1 MQEIKQLSEQG
12 LDELKEI
19 ATKVRQNIL
28 TMIHTANS
36 GHTGGSLSAADIM
49 SVLYFK
55 CLNHSSEWDKW
66 ENFSNRDRFVLSKGH
81 ASPVLYSTLA
91 EAGYIS
97 KDLLLTFRKLHS
109 KLQGHPSFGTIPG
122 IEATTGSLGQ
132 GLSIGNGMALG
143 LKLNKSGA
151 RVYVLLGD
159 GELQEG
165 QVWEA
170 AMTSAH
176 YNLGNLIAIVD
187 RNSLQIDGS
196 TEQVMG
202 LHPVADK
209 WRAFGWQVIEIDG
222 HDHNQIFS
230 AIETA
235 KKIGTEQSKP
245 VAIIATTLKGKGIS
259 FMENKASWHGKA
271 PNKEE
276 LESALKE
283 LRGE

>member
-1 MQEIKQLSEQG
+1 MQEIKQLSEKE

-143 LKLNKSGA
+143 LKLNKSDA

-176 YNLGNLIAIVD
+176 YNLGNLTAIVD

-209 WRAFGWQVIEIDG
+209 WRAFGWHVIEIDG
-222 HDHNQIFS
+222 HDHHQIFT

-235 KKIGTEQSKP
+235 KKVGPEQSKP